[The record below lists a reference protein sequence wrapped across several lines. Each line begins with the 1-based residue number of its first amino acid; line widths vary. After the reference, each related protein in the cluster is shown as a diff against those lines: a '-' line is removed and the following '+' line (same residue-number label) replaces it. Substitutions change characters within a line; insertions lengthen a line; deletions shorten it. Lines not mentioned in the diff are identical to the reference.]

1 MRNPLPVLAAAL
13 LTAVASYAGTPLAFK
28 RADWSVVEPNVSRAD
43 IDTAVKKTCAGGT
56 LVAAKASVSERS
68 QSLCKNSGFLCR
80 IPLVCV
86 VMNTDGTATQS
97 PVDATVLELKVTGM
111 FGADPRYWLFAGPG
125 QGVQA
130 VVREPSAAE
139 LIAPAPEPKKPLPKK
154 PEPKK
159 PEPKKPEP
167 KQPAPP
173 AGAHAQVPLSLME
186 TYWLAPD
193 ERKAYTDAIDASKKP
208 NKAAKQAAYKKGRDT
223 VAKNLRDELQAPY
236 AKLVADGQF
245 DQIDALLMNKNW
257 AVFDTYLHDEEYEA
271 LKKVLRTP
279 TAHSDFKQANAAL
292 EYDAEMKPI
301 VG

>member
-139 LIAPAPEPKKPLPKK
+139 LIAPAPEPK
-154 PEPKK
+154 
-159 PEPKKPEP
+159 
-167 KQPAPP
+167 QPPPP